1 MATVVSR
8 TGELIDDMVIRD
20 AECTPHVLNAV
31 SPGLTC
37 SLPSGRDVAERA
49 KRNPERKPRV
59 S

>member
-31 SPGLTC
+31 SPGLT
-37 SLPSGRDVAERA
+37 SSMAFARYLIGYLNER
-49 KRNPERKPRV
+49 NFLQV
-59 S
+59 